1 MSSTTNMSESTRP
14 ADQTA
19 AHQNSQYARIDRIIS
34 NGDINCSICISPLS
48 IILEALPHS
57 HPLLQ
62 TTDAT
67 VTCAGFITLPCGHHF
82 GRTCILTWLHHS
94 GHTNTNTTSRPTCP
108 LCRARVPRRHAAS
121 TSSSNSSSSTTTTTT
136 TSTASPTPTTTPIPD
151 PAHLA
156 ARLDRIDAIAKA
168 LADDDD
174 EQQPLLALHTAPL
187 QQAARRL
194 EALLRAAPGRAAQLT
209 RGSPVPAEA
218 GRLAR
223 LLGAVCEATA
233 AATTMRAGG
242 LADAVV
248 GAMWAEDAAEAE
260 ARGEVQVV
268 DGQVVLDVMRFV
280 ERMVAM
286 ILLEEGE
293 EGGEDGEE
301 DSGEEEEWEIDDD
314 GQGEEEDYEADDESD
329 DFAH

>member
-1 MSSTTNMSESTRP
+1 MSESTGP

-48 IILEALPHS
+48 IILEALPRS

-94 GHTNTNTTSRPTCP
+94 GP
-108 LCRARVPRRHAAS
+108 
-121 TSSSNSSSSTTTTTT
+121 
-136 TSTASPTPTTTPIPD
+136 
-151 PAHLA
+151 

-174 EQQPLLALHTAPL
+174 EQQPLLALHAAPL

-223 LLGAVCEATA
+223 LLGAVCEAA
-233 AATTMRAGG
+233 PTMRAGG

-268 DGQVVLDVMRFV
+268 DGQVVLDVMRFM

-293 EGGEDGEE
+293 E
-301 DSGEEEEWEIDDD
+301 DSGEEEDWETDD
-314 GQGEEEDYEADDESD
+314 GGEGEEEDYEADDESD

>member
-94 GHTNTNTTSRPTCP
+94 GRANTNTTSRPTCP

-121 TSSSNSSSSTTTTTT
+121 TTSNSTSSTSSSSSSTTT
-136 TSTASPTPTTTPIPD
+136 STPTPIPD

-174 EQQPLLALHTAPL
+174 EQQSLLALHTAPL

-293 EGGEDGEE
+293 E
-301 DSGEEEEWEIDDD
+301 DSGEEEDWETNDD
-314 GQGEEEDYEADDESD
+314 GEEEEDYEADDEIDED
-329 DFAH
+329 D